1 MGAAVTAGAPV
12 GLPEL
17 GPLLGG
23 LVTAPV
29 EQAATLA
36 RLDPVR
42 LDLLTALFDKAGAA
56 RALLAAGDAAGAR
69 KALGPDAW
77 LEVWEQAV
85 TAAAHS
91 VEVEVERRLRD
102 AALLSRYPRKRLT
115 ATLPDAEERRLL
127 AARLSAAGS
136 GLEATVGLLAD
147 PARPWDE
154 ALRLVTGELQTAW
167 ERLTNTALQE
177 LDRWERRASE
187 IRLWRRPWLPLILTG
202 AGLLLLAGWLGLV
215 LGGYLT
221 VPDWLRPAAE
231 WVWNL

>member
-1 MGAAVTAGAPV
+1 MTAGAP
-12 GLPEL
+12 LTMPEL

-29 EQAATLA
+29 EQSAALA

-56 RALLAAGDAAGAR
+56 RARLAAGDEAGAR
-69 KALGPDAW
+69 NALGPAAW

-85 TAAAHS
+85 TAAARS
-91 VEVEVERRLRD
+91 VESLVERRLRD
-102 AALLSRYPRKRLT
+102 AALVSRYSAKRL
-115 ATLPDAEERRLL
+115 AASLPDPEERRLL

-147 PARPWDE
+147 PSRPWNE
-154 ALRLVTGELQTAW
+154 ALRLVTGELQAAW
-167 ERLTNTALQE
+167 ERLAATALQE
-177 LDRWERRASE
+177 IERGEHRATE
-187 IRLWRRPWLPLILTG
+187 IRSWRRPWLPLIVTG
-202 AGLLLLAGWLGLV
+202 AGLLILAGWLGLV
-215 LGGYLT
+215 LGGYLR
-221 VPDWLRPAAE
+221 VPAWLLPFAE